1 MLKTLHQKKLKHSEN
16 ISSQT
21 ERLCSVSHITPAGAE
36 KEKSTE
42 KARHCDDIIG
52 WMRNIVKFKL
62 IPAQNAFI
70 TLSLSAHGDAADRA
84 GGYQVAVW
92 VITTLCLDRA
102 VMQRR

>member
-1 MLKTLHQKKLKHSEN
+1 M
-16 ISSQT
+16 
-21 ERLCSVSHITPAGAE
+21 
-36 KEKSTE
+36 E

-62 IPAQNAFI
+62 IPAQNAII
-70 TLSLSAHGDAADRA
+70 TSSLSLSAHGDVADRA
-84 GGYQVAVW
+84 GGYQVVVW